1 MNDINAFTKHY
12 KKQKKNSNNTNNNNN
27 NCYLVVD
34 GEVSYMCPRFSVHLL
49 QCVSVFVPVDVVSP
63 TVGLLG
69 KGAGTTKKGG
79 NREHITW

>member
-1 MNDINAFTKHY
+1 M
-12 KKQKKNSNNTNNNNN
+12 
-27 NCYLVVD
+27 VD

-69 KGAGTTKKGG
+69 KGAGTTKKGEQG
-79 NREHITW
+79 TSLGDHMTVLASQEHFT